1 METKL
6 LKQNEKYVIGVSG
19 GPDSMF
25 LLDNIYNNSELDI
38 NNFIVCLVNYQK
50 RKDSDYDEQIVVEYC
65 QKRNIKVYVKKV
77 TAKDYEQYQTNSHNF
92 QAVARSIRY
101 DFFLQISE
109 KYCCQGVLIA
119 HNLTDHIETYILQK
133 QRNGIVEYYGL
144 NKTSYYYS
152 QLFNKKLKILRIML
166 EISREEIIE
175 YLFHQQINYAI
186 DSTNILAI
194 YNRNIIRN
202 EIQDINLQDMLLEI
216 EEKNK
221 ENEQLK
227 LVAKNYLIENFGQ
240 INVTSF
246 NALNNIQ
253 LQKII
258 IFNYFKINKVV
269 YLIRNKKR
277 KFLDEIIK
285 ELKSLKPNIILKINS
300 RYSLIKSY
308 DNVEIVNNEL
318 LELTTIQIT
327 STTGLPIKWKENIIN
342 WGTKNKYDFMIAA
355 AQWPITITNDLSLLR
370 NAMINKMRL
379 NRWFIKNKVP
389 LLARK
394 SYFVL
399 DKDNN
404 LIYANNLVDLKIN
417 KFINNTLAEKYNL
430 FFFMIE

>member
-6 LKQNEKYVIGVSG
+6 LKKNEKYVIGVSG

-25 LLDNIYNNSELDI
+25 LLDNIYNNSEFDI

-77 TAKDYEQYQTNSHNF
+77 TAKHYEQYQTNSHNF

-109 KYCCQGVLIA
+109 KKCFQGVLIA

-166 EISREEIIE
+166 KISREEIIE

-227 LVAKNYLIENFGQ
+227 LVAKKYLIENFGQ

-246 NALNNIQ
+246 NALNNIH

-258 IFNYFKINKVV
+258 IFNYFKINKFV
-269 YLIRNKKR
+269 YLISNKKR

-327 STTGLPIKWKENIIN
+327 PTIGLPIKWKENIIN
-342 WGTKNKYDFMIAA
+342 SGTKNNYDFMIAA

-379 NRWFIKNKVP
+379 NRLFIKNKVP

-430 FFFMIE
+430 FFFMIK